1 MPGTCTWP
9 SPIPP
14 RSSTCSSPGAW
25 RPVSGTWT
33 RMNSWTSA
41 ARAGAA
47 TDAKTLTCLLWLQN
61 VRGGH
66 WELDWHPNP
75 DPDRHVAG

>member
-1 MPGTCTWP
+1 MPP
-9 SPIPP
+9 APA
-14 RSSTCSSPGAW
+14 R
-25 RPVSGTWT
+25 RP
-33 RMNSWTSA
+33 